1 MKSYP
6 TSLRAFLVSVVRHR
20 QLIWRLLVREVT
32 QRFQGSALGLVWLL
46 LTPLLTAA
54 IFTFVFSQVFQARWA
69 GQSGTFDFALL
80 LLVGMAVHALF
91 AETISRAPLLIVS
104 QPSYV
109 TKVVFPIEILPV
121 VATLAAMVNTLAM
134 IVIVLLGQL
143 LLKGSLPP
151 TAILLPLVLLPFA
164 VFVCA
169 ASMFLAAC
177 GVYLRDLGPFTALLV
192 TGSLFLT
199 PIFFPLD
206 AVQGAFRTAMRLNP
220 LTSIVE
226 QSRTVLLHGGLP
238 DFLSLAL
245 YLLCALLSLAVAFWV
260 FQRLRPGFADVL

>member
-1 MKSYP
+1 MTSSS
-6 TSLRAFLVSVVRHR
+6 TSLRSFGASLVQHRH
-20 QLIWRLLVREVT
+20 LIWRLLTREVT
-32 QRFQGSALGLVWLL
+32 QRFQGSALGLVWVI
-46 LTPLLTAA
+46 LTPLLTAT
-54 IFTFVFSQVFQARWA
+54 IFTLVFSQVFQARWA

-91 AETISRAPLLIVS
+91 AEAISRAPTLIVS

-121 VATLAAMVNTLAM
+121 VTVLAAVVNTLAM
-134 IVIVLLGQL
+134 TVIVLLGQL
-143 LLKGSLPP
+143 LLKGVLHP
-151 TAILLPLVLLPFA
+151 TAVFLPLVLLPFM

-169 ASMFLAAC
+169 ATMLLCAC
-177 GVYLRDLGPFTALLV
+177 GVFLRDLGPLTALLV

-206 AVQGAFRTAMRLNP
+206 AVQGLFATAMRLNP

-238 DFLSLAL
+238 DFLSLGL
-245 YLLCALLSLAVAFWV
+245 YLLCALLSLAIAFWA